1 MALMSS
7 TQPKLF
13 LFNPAFDETQYPW
26 VLHIFP
32 SGALERTHR
41 GMPFTAKASL
51 GCPFSGMSAWVDEV
65 SAVAVFTTATAGS
78 VGALVTTGATPV
90 TTAVVAGRVSTGLS
104 ASLLY
109 GKLLTIVSLA
119 PHLLHVT
126 VNTAVSFVAPFAR
139 MGSIRIFPA
148 ASGDFLF

>member
-1 MALMSS
+1 MQFFAGD
-7 TQPKLF
+7 TAPVTAPF
-13 LFNPAFDETQYPW
+13 APAAAPFASPVTAQFDP
-26 VLHIFP
+26 
-32 SGALERTHR
+32 
-41 GMPFTAKASL
+41 
-51 GCPFSGMSAWVDEV
+51 
-65 SAVAVFTTATAGS
+65 AVAAQFDPPFDPAVAA
-78 VGALVTTGATPV
+78 PV

-104 ASLLY
+104 ASVLY
-109 GKLLTIVSLA
+109 GKLLMIASLA